1 MDMRHDD
8 VHLVDDG
15 AAPQPDPRGRPSSS
29 DGLESALA
37 VFLAER
43 TRLQRIAY
51 RVTGNRAE
59 AEEVVQE
66 VWLRWQ
72 RTDRREIRNAPAF
85 LTTATTHLAIN
96 VIQSARVRH
105 AATQGS
111 PLPEQEDATAAAT
124 DPVERAAAVE
134 DTLLLVVTRLGPA
147 ERAAYVLRKAFDY
160 PYGRIAEVLETTA
173 ANARQL
179 VRRAQVRIERGRTR
193 KVDRASYRCLVDAFL
208 TAART
213 GQMEAIERVL
223 VGDLERPARCDGR
236 ATRTPCEPRAVQGL
250 SADRL
255 CGTSHLRRVPGRTR
269 EDLTDRRRCEEGA
282 DREPPRA

>member
-8 VHLVDDG
+8 EHLVYEG
-15 AAPQPDPRGRPSSS
+15 AAPRPGPSAGPSVA
-29 DGLESALA
+29 DGLDSALS

-43 TRLQRIAY
+43 TRLHRIAY

-72 RTDRREIRNAPAF
+72 RTDRREIRNAAAF

-105 AATQGS
+105 ATTLAS
-111 PLPEQEDATAAAT
+111 PLPEREDANTEAA
-124 DPVERAAAVE
+124 DSVERAAAVE
-134 DTLLLVVTRLGPA
+134 DTLLVVFTRLGPA

-160 PYGRIAEVLETTA
+160 PYGRIAEVLQTTA

-193 KVDRASYRCLVDAFL
+193 EVDRTSYRCLVDAFL

-213 GQMEAIERVL
+213 GRMDVIERVL
-223 VGDLERPARCDGR
+223 VGDLERPVRC
-236 ATRTPCEPRAVQGL
+236 
-250 SADRL
+250 ADRDKRAPGGTHEL
-255 CGTSHLRRVPGRTR
+255 C
-269 EDLTDRRRCEEGA
+269 
-282 DREPPRA
+282 RA

>member
-15 AAPQPDPRGRPSSS
+15 AAPQPDPRDRPSSS

-193 KVDRASYRCLVDAFL
+193 EVDRASYRCLVDAFL

-213 GQMEAIERVL
+213 GQMEVIERVL

-236 ATRTPCEPRAVQGL
+236 ATRAPGASHELCRA
-250 SADRL
+250 
-255 CGTSHLRRVPGRTR
+255 
-269 EDLTDRRRCEEGA
+269 
-282 DREPPRA
+282 